1 MPFNQYPVE
10 IIAANQRQHAFT
22 VEKGDIV
29 GVLFEPE
36 ARGTGAAE
44 SYAQVYLATTD
55 TPSPTPFVMLCSG
68 YVGAN
73 TGITWT
79 GRIHLDPS
87 YAVYVRVWS
96 HQALVFRLSIA
107 TEER

>member
-1 MPFNQYPVE
+1 MPFNQYPVA
-10 IIAANQRQHAFT
+10 ITAANQVHRAFT

-36 ARGTGAAE
+36 RRGTGAAE

-55 TPSPTPFVMLCSG
+55 TPSPMPFLMLCSG
-68 YVGAN
+68 YLGAN
-73 TGITWT
+73 TGISWT

-96 HQALVFRLSIA
+96 HQAWTFRLSVA